1 MLLNLFQ
8 DWSLIKEKSIMIG
21 DQISDEICANKT
33 GIKFMNIND
42 VNLKK
47 LKKILN

>member
-1 MLLNLFQ
+1 
-8 DWSLIKEKSIMIG
+8 MIG

-42 VNLKK
+42 INLKIKKDIK
-47 LKKILN
+47 LIIINKILMGFIDFN

>member
-8 DWSLIKEKSIMIG
+8 DWPLIKEKSIMIG
-21 DQISDEICANKT
+21 DQISDEISAKKT